1 MNKNFWTWFATVE
14 PALAKR
20 GVTFRKMFEYLDQV
34 TGPVVIVETGCA
46 RQVDNWTGD
55 GQSTVMFDQY
65 INHRNDGS
73 IVYTVDISHDSV
85 EYCCSR
91 VGKLTEVYHDDSV
104 HFLGELAGHLTK
116 LDKNINLLYLDSYD
130 VDFDYWFPSA
140 AHHLKEIAT
149 IMPAIAPDT
158 LVVVDDCPPSV
169 DIIPEADV
177 TKPAGVMKH
186 RIGGKGRLVDEL
198 ARAVG
203 AELFFSYYQVGWT
216 NFNKWR
222 K

>member
-1 MNKNFWTWFATVE
+1 MNNFWPWFKTVE
-14 PALAKR
+14 PALAHR

-34 TGPVVIVETGCA
+34 KGPVIIVETGCA

-55 GQSTVMFDQY
+55 GQSTVMFDRY
-65 INHRNDGS
+65 VNERMDGS
-73 IVYTVDISHDSV
+73 VVTTVDISSDSV
-85 EYCCSR
+85 DYCLSR
-91 VGKLTEVYHDDSV
+91 VSKLTTVIQDDSV
-104 HFLGELAGHLTK
+104 HFLSELVGRINTSGK
-116 LDKNINLLYLDSYD
+116 TINLLYLDSFD

-140 AHHLKEIAT
+140 AHHLKEMAT
-149 IMPAIAPDT
+149 IMPAVGPET

-169 DIIPEADV
+169 DIIPKEN
-177 TKPAGVMKH
+177 TQEPAGVMSY

-216 NFNKWR
+216 KFNKW
-222 K
+222 KK